1 MPADDE
7 VAHNQCHGLEPEP
20 KDEHSPSR
28 KFITGLVF
36 FSAFI
41 DGLSIAI
48 QWPILP
54 YLGKDIGATT
64 AQVGTVFA
72 LFPGGSILGMPFT
85 GWLADT
91 FGRKAAVLYSLGFTG
106 LYTLAFCLV
115 KSPTGLMVGSFVGGL
130 AGSTYP
136 VARAVLG
143 DMYETDEL
151 PQMFAWMSMALTMPY
166 IIGPFIAGKLAALTS
181 PVLLP
186 FVNRL
191 PFALVSALSFVTFA
205 LVAVY
210 MVDTRRPP
218 ASSEQEE
225 EGDSAS
231 SASGREEQ
239 KARAMRD
246 IWRNPAHAFLCLVSS
261 FLSMGI
267 HNAFLS
273 SFTPFLVEIFDWG
286 VGATSNAFA
295 LFSGTYLFFASV
307 VASWDI
313 ISKLGLETSTLVGS
327 VGVIGAHLMLYS
339 AGGDYLAHTLA
350 LGLLGT
356 AMLLWSSGK
365 NVVDPSFYSMSAD
378 AVPLEVSGFF
388 QGVVSAIG
396 ALGQSV
402 LTWEYH
408 FVAERTSYRT
418 SLGANALT
426 AGTMGFVLLAL
437 YRVRQA
443 KRRKEEPVAFL
454 I

>member
-1 MPADDE
+1 VLAFSCIGQRVTMPADDE

-327 VGVIGAHLMLYS
+327 
-339 AGGDYLAHTLA
+339 
-350 LGLLGT
+350 